1 MTDATLEKH
10 EILHVVVLVNGK
22 PEDREFPANDKV
34 REVIRELLKGGEKEK
49 VSEYELVDRDLGP
62 DALNPDKT
70 LWEAGVRSGHT
81 LSLTKKD
88 GGGG

>member
-1 MTDATLEKH
+1 MSDSTHEKH

-22 PEDREFPANDKV
+22 PEDLELPANKKV
-34 REVIRELLKGGEKEK
+34 GEVIRELLKGGEKEK
-49 VSEYELVDRDLGP
+49 ASEYELVDRNLGTDP
-62 DALNPDKT
+62 LNPNMT